1 MRDFRNAKAMAK
13 TLRQDLAE
21 RSLPISH
28 SGSLEMIARVLGAK
42 NWQTLAAAIEMD
54 AANRPAAVTAA
65 DTPVPDAALIPV
77 IPMRDLV
84 LFPEMTVPLFAG
96 RPKTLR
102 AIERAMAGDR
112 RLLVVTQRSG
122 GTDAPAQDDLFEIG
136 VVAQI
141 LQTHRLPDGSMK
153 VMVQAERRARLV
165 RLVDGEL
172 LEAEIEP
179 VAMPAPDEAGLA
191 LAHEAFER
199 FAGFAHIDPAAPP
212 IAMARLP
219 HLVGHPGAFADMV
232 TPHVASRLD
241 QAQDLLATAD
251 PAQRLQKLMLLM
263 GEGRKAA

>member
-13 TLRQDLAE
+13 TLREDLAE
-21 RSLPISH
+21 RSFPISH
-28 SGSLEMIARVLGAK
+28 SDSLEMVAHVLGAK
-42 NWQTLAAAIEMD
+42 NWQTLSAAIEMD
-54 AANRPAAVTAA
+54 AATPSASLGAA
-65 DTPVPDAALIPV
+65 DSPVSIPALMPV

-84 LFPEMTVPLFAG
+84 LFPDMTVPLFAG

-102 AIERAMAGDR
+102 AVERAMAGDR

-122 GTDAPAQDDLFEIG
+122 ETDTPAQEDLFEIG

-141 LQTHRLPDGSMK
+141 LQTHRLPDGTMK

-165 RLVDGEL
+165 RLEEGEL
-172 LEAEIEP
+172 LEAGVEP
-179 VAMPAPDEAGLA
+179 VGTPLADEGGQA
-191 LAHEAFER
+191 LAREALER
-199 FAGFAHIDPAAPP
+199 FVSFAKVDPAAPP

-219 HLVGHPGAFADMV
+219 HMVAHPGAFADLV

-251 PAQRLQKLMLLM
+251 PAERLQKLMALM
-263 GEGRKAA
+263 GQGRKAA

>member
-13 TLRQDLAE
+13 TLREDLAG
-21 RSLPISH
+21 RSFPISH
-28 SGSLEMIARVLGAK
+28 SDSLQMVARILGAK
-42 NWQTLAAAIEMD
+42 NWQTLSAAIETG
-54 AANRPAAVTAA
+54 AASQPAVSTAVDTA
-65 DTPVPDAALIPV
+65 VPDATLMPV

-122 GTDAPAQDDLFEIG
+122 GTDAPVQDDLFEIG

-141 LQTHRLPDGSMK
+141 LQTQRLHDGAMK
-153 VMVQAERRARLV
+153 VMVQAERRVRLI

-179 VAMPAPDEAGLA
+179 VETLAPDEAGKA
-191 LAHEAFER
+191 LACEAFER
-199 FAGFAHIDPAAPP
+199 FAGFANIDPAAPP
-212 IAMARLP
+212 VAMARLP
-219 HLVGHPGAFADMV
+219 HMVAHPGAFADMV

-251 PAQRLQKLMLLM
+251 PTERLQKLMVLM
-263 GEGRKAA
+263 GQGRKTA

>member
-13 TLRQDLAE
+13 TLREDLAE
-21 RSLPISH
+21 RSFQTSH
-28 SGSLEMIARVLGAK
+28 SDSLEMVAHLLGAK
-42 NWQTLAAAIEMD
+42 NWQTLSAAIEAD
-54 AANRPAAVTAA
+54 AASQPAAVTAA
-65 DTPVPDAALIPV
+65 DTPIPDAALIPV

-112 RLLVVTQRSG
+112 RLLVITQRSG
-122 GTDAPAQDDLFEIG
+122 ETDAPAQGDLFEVG

-141 LQTHRLPDGSMK
+141 LQTQRLPDGAMK
-153 VMVQAERRARLV
+153 VMVQAERRVRLV

-172 LEAEIEP
+172 LEAEIDP
-179 VAMPAPDEAGLA
+179 VATPAPDEAGATLA
-191 LAHEAFER
+191 REAFEH

-219 HLVGHPGAFADMV
+219 YMVGHPGAFADLV

-241 QAQDLLATAD
+241 QAQELLATAD
-251 PAQRLQKLMLLM
+251 PTERLQKLMALM
-263 GEGRKAA
+263 GQGRKTA

>member
-13 TLRQDLAE
+13 TLREDLAE
-21 RSLPISH
+21 RSFPISH
-28 SGSLEMIARVLGAK
+28 SDSLEMVAHILGAK
-42 NWQTLAAAIEMD
+42 NWQTLSAAIEMD
-54 AANRPAAVTAA
+54 AATPSASLGAA
-65 DTPVPDAALIPV
+65 DSVSTPALMPV

-84 LFPEMTVPLFAG
+84 LFPDMTVPLFAG

-112 RLLVVTQRSG
+112 RLLVITQRSG
-122 GTDAPAQDDLFEIG
+122 ETDTPAQDDLFEIG

-141 LQTHRLPDGSMK
+141 LQTHRLPDGTMK

-172 LEAEIEP
+172 LEAGIEP
-179 VAMPAPDEAGLA
+179 VATPLADEGGQA
-191 LAHEAFER
+191 LAREALECFVS
-199 FAGFAHIDPAAPP
+199 FAKVDPAAPP

-219 HLVGHPGAFADMV
+219 HMVAHPGAFADLV

-241 QAQDLLATAD
+241 QAQELLATAD
-251 PAQRLQKLMLLM
+251 PAQRLQKLMALM
-263 GEGRKAA
+263 GQGRKAA